1 MVCYFDTFI
10 YYSRIADITIYN
22 INYYTIL
29 LSVFIIQY
37 ISSLTYLLLITSLYP

>member
-10 YYSRIADITIYN
+10 YYRIADITIYN

-37 ISSLTYLLLITSLYP
+37 ISSLTLLLITSLYP